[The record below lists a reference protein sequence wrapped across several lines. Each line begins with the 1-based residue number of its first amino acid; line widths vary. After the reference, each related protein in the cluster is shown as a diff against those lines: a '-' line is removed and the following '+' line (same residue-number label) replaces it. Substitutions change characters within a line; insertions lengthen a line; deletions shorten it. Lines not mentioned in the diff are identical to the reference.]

1 MPDRER
7 HRLGLVNES
16 TVNQMSS
23 GEAGALCGVRGRKNQ
38 NESRDEI

>member
-23 GEAGALCGVRGRKNQ
+23 GEAGGLCRVRGRQNQ
-38 NESRDEI
+38 NENVQ